1 MKCVIVAGGEKPQGN
16 SLASLEQA
24 DLLICADSGANH
36 VYELGYVPDLIIG
49 DFDSIKPEI
58 LQAYCA
64 KGCAIKTYP
73 SEKDYTDTELA
84 IQLALQEGVTQIDLL
99 GAIGNRLD
107 HSLANIF
114 LLVTYQ
120 SENCQIRIV
129 GSDCIAWVTKDKAV
143 VLGDP
148 GDFVS
153 IISLTRVSQGVG
165 LEGFKYPLCNASIF
179 MGSTLGISNELL
191 STKGIISVNSGLLLI
206 IHTKNSV

>member
-107 HSLANIF
+107 YSSQYLSTCDLPVEIAW
-114 LLVTYQ
+114 L
-120 SENCQIRIV
+120 RIV
-129 GSDCIAWVTKDKAV
+129 GSDCTAWVTKDKAV

-148 GDFVS
+148 RLVS
-153 IISLTRVSQGVG
+153 IISLTRVSQG
-165 LEGFKYPLCNASIF
+165 
-179 MGSTLGISNELL
+179 LGWRA
-191 STKGIISVNSGLLLI
+191 
-206 IHTKNSV
+206 